1 MKGDFTQ
8 SSQDMSNGHWR
19 YRTYLYEAKL
29 RIDSLKPG
37 NVHVIVHGQKDL
49 LEGVIPKLLLKGF
62 RKEDILMARLDEAGQ
77 IGDYVAMVWPPGK
90 PQEIIVSQI
99 VGNNQSHE
107 KSSAPAAW
115 EALQQKELYRIP
127 LR

>member
-1 MKGDFTQ
+1 M
-8 SSQDMSNGHWR
+8 
-19 YRTYLYEAKL
+19 
-29 RIDSLKPG
+29 
-37 NVHVIVHGQKDL
+37 IVHGQKDL
-49 LEGVIPKLLLKGF
+49 LEAVIPKLLLKGF

-77 IGDYVAMVWPPGK
+77 IGDYVAMVWPPRK
-90 PQEIIVSQI
+90 PEEIIVSQI